1 MTLEDL
7 KIFLAV
13 CEAESFSAVA
23 RAQGCTQPAVSQHVS
38 RLEKEFGVP
47 LLERRSRGVAVTE
60 AGKVLYEGA
69 LEGLDAI
76 SIAVRQIEQLREGE
90 RGSLSIATGGTTVKH
105 FMQEAIVEFRSRNP
119 KISLN
124 FQSANSLRRCVE
136 ALRVEKADLA
146 FITMRDHIRGIEQRP
161 VAKMPWVLVVKS
173 EDPLAKRKR
182 LKIKELANIPYITL
196 PPRSTSQV
204 QLEEAMLTEGLRLES
219 STMVDDW
226 DTAIMLV
233 ELGLGYAI
241 TPARHGQNFARFRR
255 VAAIPI
261 VDLAPV
267 TFGWAVRR
275 WKSLSQAALDW
286 VDIFKET
293 MSKVS
298 DIQGFEIED

>member
-38 RLEKEFGVP
+38 RLEKELGVP
-47 LLERRSRGVAVTE
+47 LLERRSRGVAVTA
-60 AGKVLYEGA
+60 AGRVLYEGA

-90 RGSLSIATGGTTVKH
+90 RGSLGIATGGTTVKH
-105 FMQEAIVEFRSRNP
+105 FMQEVIVLFRAQYP

-146 FITMRDHIRGIEQRP
+146 FITMNDQIRGIEQQP
-161 VAKMPWVLVVKS
+161 VVEMPWVLVVKS
-173 EDPLAKRKR
+173 SDALAKKKSVR
-182 LKIKELANIPYITL
+182 IQDIEDVPYITL

-204 QLEEAMLTEGLRLES
+204 QLEEALLKEGIKLES

-233 ELGLGYAI
+233 ELGLGNAI
-241 TPARHGQNFARFRR
+241 TPARHAFNFAKFRK

-261 VDLAPV
+261 EGLAPV
-267 TFGWAVRR
+267 AFGWAARR
-275 WKSLSQAALDW
+275 FKSLSQAAQDWLDTFRQEMAR
-286 VDIFKET
+286 ISEA
-293 MSKVS
+293 
-298 DIQGFEIED
+298 QGFKVV